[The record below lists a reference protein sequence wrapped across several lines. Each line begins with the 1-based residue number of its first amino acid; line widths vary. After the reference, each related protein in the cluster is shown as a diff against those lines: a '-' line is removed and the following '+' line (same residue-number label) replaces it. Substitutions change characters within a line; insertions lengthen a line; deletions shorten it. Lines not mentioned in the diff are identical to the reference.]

1 MPDLRRVPPG
11 RAGRLWLTGRLLAAR
26 RAGSLL
32 DRRLRILRVEQQRFE
47 LLARRTGV
55 AWQAAA
61 TDARAWLARGAALGG
76 ARGLDLAAAH
86 ASAAV
91 EVEWAT
97 VMGLRYPAQATFRP
111 APPDTGAYPV
121 SAALVEARRAHETAL
136 GAATTHAAAAAALR
150 AIERETARTRQR
162 LRAITDRWT
171 PRLEA
176 ALADLDR
183 RIEETER
190 EESVRLR
197 RATAAGPGREAPT

>member
-1 MPDLRRVPPG
+1 MPDLRRVPAG

-47 LLARRTGV
+47 LLARRTDKD
-55 AWQAAA
+55 WQAAA

-76 ARGLDLAAAH
+76 ARGLDLAAAR
-86 ASAAV
+86 ANA
-91 EVEWAT
+91 EVDIEWAT
-97 VMGLRYPAQATFRP
+97 VMGLRYPAEAAFRP
-111 APPDTGAYPV
+111 APPDAGAYPV
-121 SAALVEARRAHETAL
+121 SAALVEAGRAHETAL
-136 GAATTHAAAAAALR
+136 AAATAHAAAAGALR
-150 AIERETARTRQR
+150 TIERETARTRLR

-176 ALADLDR
+176 ALADLER

-190 EESVRLR
+190 EETVRLR
-197 RATAAGPGREAPT
+197 RATASGQGGEAPT